1 MQWLCEGCGHAR
13 LVFRLDR
20 GNADL
25 FR

>member
-1 MQWLCEGCGHAR
+1 VQWLCERCGHER